1 MKLKLKDMSDIIR
14 IYHNTIGIA
23 FQWKQDLAKN
33 RYNQYQVIFRDTGFY
48 LTLAQLEKFSK
59 LVTQAISRG
68 CCSACQANNNCR
80 SILLKTPAA
89 NVDLAVSEKE
99 LEFIS
104 DLLEGT
110 LFQIKLDLY
119 LKDVC
124 SN

>member
-1 MKLKLKDMSDIIR
+1 MSDIHR
-14 IYHNTIGIA
+14 IYHNDFGIA

-33 RYNQYQVIFRDTGFY
+33 KRDQFQVIFRDTGFY
-48 LTLAQLEKFSK
+48 LTLSQLENFAK
-59 LVTQAISRG
+59 LVQQAANRG
-68 CCSACQANNNCR
+68 CCKDCKANNKCR

-99 LEFIS
+99 LGSIS

-110 LFQIKLDLY
+110 LFQIQLERY

-124 SN
+124 RN